1 MANCQCNSMNNL
13 MPSNLNI
20 PGIPNQGNTNF
31 MAASQVAEPYG
42 TSVNGYYDDTNMSS
56 MSSDYFNS
64 SGNAMPDGSMAQQAP
79 GIQSIPSPLLGTQVE
94 MGDLSAFGTTGPNV
108 LPVAPTFNV
117 PDNPLLPP
125 GYQNILDYETL
136 QYMTGF
142 LRTQIGKYVRIEQL
156 IGSDTIESRYGY
168 LVGVGINYVL
178 LKELST
184 GNIMM
189 LDFYNIK
196 FVYIYN

>member
-1 MANCQCNSMNNL
+1 MANCHCSSMGNFMLN
-13 MPSNLNI
+13 NLNI
-20 PGIPNQGNTNF
+20 PGIPGQGYTNTAEVSQTAVPQTAEF
-31 MAASQVAEPYG
+31 TSKAAE
-42 TSVNGYYDDTNMSS
+42 
-56 MSSDYFNS
+56 
-64 SGNAMPDGSMAQQAP
+64 
-79 GIQSIPSPLLGTQVE
+79 IQSIPSPLLGTQVDYE
-94 MGDLSAFGTTGPNV
+94 APGIFGETEAKV
-108 LPVAPTFNV
+108 LPVAPTFKV

-142 LRTQIGKYVRIEQL
+142 LRTQIGRYMRIEQL

-168 LVGVGINYVL
+168 LAGVGINYVL
-178 LKELST
+178 LKELAT

-196 FVYIYN
+196 YVYIYNSENN